1 MFSLQVTMFII
12 CSHISFLV
20 SVSVSSCPVY
30 LYVLFSL
37 QSLFSFFSKR
47 RNSSLKEEKHVR
59 AQGNP
64 QTSLLLLLYLIHSLS
79 ILYIH
84 CFCFPLLLSSCACVR
99 GGVLPLR
106 GFLCFWPIVPP
117 LFSSSS
123 LMGPSSL
130 LTAPKFCQQTLTFA
144 FPLCL
149 SVFPQI
155 TSLVPSL

>member
-20 SVSVSSCPVY
+20 SVSVSSCLCLFVCS
-30 LYVLFSL
+30 VLAVASFL
-37 QSLFSFFSKR
+37 FFSKR

-64 QTSLLLLLYLIHSLS
+64 QTSLLLLYLINSLS
-79 ILYIH
+79 TLYIH
-84 CFCFPLLLSSCACVR
+84 CFCFPLLLSSFACARVCV
-99 GGVLPLR
+99 GGSITSPWLLV
-106 GFLCFWPIVPP
+106 FLAHSPP
-117 LFSSSS
+117 PFLLLLLDGS
-123 LMGPSSL
+123 LKFTDCTQIL
-130 LTAPKFCQQTLTFA
+130 LADFA
-144 FPLCL
+144 FPLCR

>member
-20 SVSVSSCPVY
+20 SVSVSSCLCLFVCS
-30 LYVLFSL
+30 VLAVASFL
-37 QSLFSFFSKR
+37 FFSKR

-64 QTSLLLLLYLIHSLS
+64 QTSLLLLYLINSLS
-79 ILYIH
+79 TLYIH
-84 CFCFPLLLSSCACVR
+84 CFCFPLLLSSFACAFVCVW

-117 LFSSSS
+117 LSSSSS

-130 LTAPKFCQQTLTFA
+130 RTAPKFC
-144 FPLCL
+144 
-149 SVFPQI
+149 
-155 TSLVPSL
+155 